1 MAIVNLPN
9 GRQFAVAS
17 GVRLL
22 DAQSSVCI
30 SLPYSRRTGRCST
43 FKARVQQLHTR
54 ALMTGAEFSAQG
66 PKVKPRLGR
75 TLQTSFEEF
84 VAEIVQ
90 EDLKT
95 VKRDEHI
102 KQYGYRTMGYHE

>member
-17 GVRLL
+17 GVTLL
-22 DAQSSVCI
+22 DAKSSVCI
-30 SLPYSRRTGRCST
+30 SLPSSHRTGRCST
-43 FKARVQQLHTR
+43 FKARVQQLQTR
-54 ALMTGAEFSAQG
+54 ALVTGTEFSAQG
-66 PKVKPRLGR
+66 PKVKVRLSR
-75 TLQTSFEEF
+75 TLQTSFEEL

-102 KQYGYRTMGYHE
+102 KQYGYRTMGYRE